1 MTAPIHQ
8 EQYKMNVKERMRVR
22 GIFRLQLEK
31 DGMITGDSGW
41 CDNAFT
47 NEGKKEFVLGCFAGL
62 AGSSQVSHVAVGTG
76 TAPGA
81 AATSLD
87 GEMNHGAGSR
97 KAVSASSNAST
108 RADFFATFAS
118 SDSHNTAALN
128 ISNIGLFGVSN
139 VAAGSIMA
147 GNTYTSSTWATNQN
161 LNVTY
166 GITVS

>member
-1 MTAPIHQ
+1 
-8 EQYKMNVKERMRVR
+8 MNITDGLKIR
-22 GIFRLQLEK
+22 GVFRLQLEE
-31 DGMITGDSGW
+31 DGRIVGDSGW
-41 CDNAFT
+41 KDNAFT
-47 NEGKKEFVLGCFAGL
+47 NEGKKEFALGCLAGL

-76 TAPGA
+76 TQPGA

-97 KAVSASSNAST
+97 KAVSASSNGST

-118 SDSHNTAALN
+118 SDSHNTAAIN

-139 VAAGSIMA
+139 VAAGSIFA
-147 GNTYTSSTWATNQN
+147 GNTYTSSSWATNQN